1 MLLFWFIIIIWASA
15 SPFVKQMLICSN
27 GDWAAVATMYNAIA
41 FFILCFIGLAK
52 GEIKIK
58 INKAKFF
65 KLAFL
70 NGFYDIFVLL
80 AIYFCSTIQYAI
92 LANYLWPILLVIF
105 LAKSRGEE
113 LSKSAFI
120 GCVMGFL
127 GVAVILTPAIRNIM
141 AEDII
146 GILFGIIAAFLWA
159 GYSSLLEKEHEKV
172 RFTLQGVAQGISSIA
187 AFIVGHLTKT
197 FDWNNIFSVCSIT
210 LIIIFATIHMALSYS
225 LWIIVIRKVGQ
236 KASSSL
242 YAIPILAL
250 VISTIWFGGAW
261 NQLLWVASILVIGG
275 IFASRVGGASE
286 NNKK

>member
-1 MLLFWFIIIIWASA
+1 LLKESVV
-15 SPFVKQMLICSN
+15 SPL
-27 GDWAAVATMYNAIA
+27 
-41 FFILCFIGLAK
+41 
-52 GEIKIK
+52 
-58 INKAKFF
+58 
-65 KLAFL
+65 
-70 NGFYDIFVLL
+70 
-80 AIYFCSTIQYAI
+80 
-92 LANYLWPILLVIF
+92 
-105 LAKSRGEE
+105 
-113 LSKSAFI
+113 
-120 GCVMGFL
+120 
-127 GVAVILTPAIRNIM
+127 
-141 AEDII
+141 
-146 GILFGIIAAFLWA
+146 
-159 GYSSLLEKEHEKV
+159 
-172 RFTLQGVAQGISSIA
+172 
-187 AFIVGHLTKT
+187 FIVGHLTKT

>member
-187 AFIVGHLTKT
+187 AFYCRT
-197 FDWNNIFSVCSIT
+197 F
-210 LIIIFATIHMALSYS
+210 
-225 LWIIVIRKVGQ
+225 
-236 KASSSL
+236 
-242 YAIPILAL
+242 
-250 VISTIWFGGAW
+250 
-261 NQLLWVASILVIGG
+261 NQN
-275 IFASRVGGASE
+275 F
-286 NNKK
+286 